1 MHVFVETFAGA
12 AEGTGERRRA
22 GGKSFER
29 PHVDADQLFGRD
41 ADEIGQ
47 GAIDAE
53 NIVLLVVDHDEVADG
68 IEDFQP
74 VAVGLVHAGEQDGH
88 SRERCWH
95 GRRWRA
101 AVGDLRWR
109 AGRRGRRDRERR
121 RVRPM
126 SRPAGPRCNRS
137 IRDWRRERDPGY
149 RSPGRRRHR
158 WNISAEPR

>member
-41 ADEIGQ
+41 ADEVSQ

-53 NIVLLVVDHDEVADG
+53 NIVLLVMDHDEVADG

-74 VAVGLVHAGEQDGH
+74 VAVGLVHAGKQEGVLESDAGMAGDGAQQLAIFDG
-88 SRERCWH
+88 
-95 GRRWRA
+95 GRGA
-101 AVGDLRWR
+101 TVGETENADEFAR
-109 AGRRGRRDRERR
+109 
-121 RVRPM
+121 
-126 SRPAGPRCNRS
+126 
-137 IRDWRRERDPGY
+137 
-149 RSPGRRRHR
+149 
-158 WNISAEPR
+158 